1 MESSFFRIFFFGF
14 WMFVLFKYTVWVSFF
29 LDSSFLFTT
38 AVMDFVFPDFWACR
52 TVASRC

>member
-1 MESSFFRIFFFGF
+1 MESSFFLIFFGF

-29 LDSSFLFTT
+29 GRFFFTT
-38 AVMDFVFPDFWACR
+38 AVMDFVFLDFWACR